1 MKIDELLIGL
11 GFDYDPKGLDK
22 FSENIDAAKKT
33 AMKMGK
39 ALLGV
44 QAAVTA
50 LVTVST
56 KATDQQAKLAAE
68 IGTTTEMLDGLMFA
82 ASRAGVDNLGSSL
95 QDLAVRAAEAAR
107 GTGSGVEAL
116 SMLGVSATDSSGNLK
131 DISSLMIEISGSM
144 QGLDNLKQIELAD
157 KLGLRSSIKLLQRG
171 PKEIRALVAE
181 AGAIGVATKEDA
193 AIAERYQDSLTDI
206 TKVTSS
212 LSRIISRTL
221 APVMSE
227 MAESMVDWW
236 KANRELI
243 EQNMESWINTVST
256 AIKLLTIAGG
266 AFIALKL
273 AKGVIGLASAFK
285 SLAGASALASGA
297 MAIVPFLIVGAIAAL
312 ILAIQDAQT
321 FFEGGDSFFGDA
333 IKDSDAWRDSLLN
346 VAAVLATI
354 GDTIGMIA
362 EGWGYISNAFEKAS
376 WENAQEVAKNIPGF
390 ISDATGLQTIEGDGL
405 LQRGAFKEWN
415 LFLSQSIKKLTESV
429 SLSDSSEKE
438 NKSGGELF
446 DGMSRTNNSKSEEGA
461 GLFDGI
467 KKSFGDISSFLGNE
481 AGLYA
486 QDGVGLLQEMER
498 NTQINKALMSSGL
511 ERLTGR
517 PRLQSGNTNIDKI
530 DININGGADTAE
542 NIGRAVVNELQQAT
556 QELSTAV
563 DQ

>member
-144 QGLDNLKQIELAD
+144 QGLDNFRQIALAD
-157 KLGLRSSIKLLQRG
+157 KLGLRSSIKLLQQG

-181 AGAIGVATKEDA
+181 AQAIGVATREDA
-193 AIAERYQDSLTDI
+193 AIAARYQDSLTNLARI
-206 TKVTSS
+206 TAQV
-212 LSRIISRTL
+212 SRVFSRTF
-221 APVMSE
+221 APILSDI
-227 MAESMVDWW
+227 AESITSLW
-236 KANRELI
+236 KDNRDAI
-243 EQNMESWINTVST
+243 EGGITAVAT
-256 AIKLLTIAGG
+256 AIKWLTIAGS
-266 AFIALKL
+266 AFVALKL
-273 AKGVIGLASAFK
+273 AKVFGLLSLSLVKLAS
-285 SLAGASALASGA
+285 ASALASGA
-297 MAIVPFLIVGAIAAL
+297 MAIVPVLIIGAIAAL
-312 ILAIQDAQT
+312 VLAIQDAKT

-333 IKDSDAWRDSLLN
+333 IKGSEEWGDSLLN

-354 GDTIGMIA
+354 SDTVEMIS
-362 EGWGYISNAFEKAS
+362 EGWGHIGDVIGKSS
-376 WENAQEVAKNIPGF
+376 WENAKEVAKNMPGF
-390 ISDATGLQTIEGDGL
+390 LGDVSGLYTLEGDGL
-405 LQRGAFKEWN
+405 LQRMAAN
-415 LFLSQSIKKLTESV
+415 TEA
-429 SLSDSSEKE
+429 
-438 NKSGGELF
+438 NK
-446 DGMSRTNNSKSEEGA
+446 
-461 GLFDGI
+461 
-467 KKSFGDISSFLGNE
+467 
-481 AGLYA
+481 
-486 QDGVGLLQEMER
+486 V
-498 NTQINKALMSSGL
+498 LMSDGL
-511 ERLTGR
+511 ERVTGR
-517 PRLQSGNTNIDKI
+517 PRLQNRNTNIDKI